1 MKELNYIVWKEDD
14 NYISQCLNVEVAS
27 FGKTIEEAIKNLVEA
42 VELYLEDEKIEFQ
55 NIEDVLVG
63 SKQLPISLSNA

>member
-1 MKELNYIVWKEDD
+1 MKELHYIVWKEDD
-14 NYISQCLNVEVAS
+14 YYISQCLNVEVAS

-55 NIEDVLVG
+55 KIEDVLIG

>member
-14 NYISQCLNVEVAS
+14 YYISQCLNVEVAS
-27 FGKTIEEAIKNLVEA
+27 FGKTIEEAIQNLVEA

-55 NIEDVLVG
+55 NIGDVLVG